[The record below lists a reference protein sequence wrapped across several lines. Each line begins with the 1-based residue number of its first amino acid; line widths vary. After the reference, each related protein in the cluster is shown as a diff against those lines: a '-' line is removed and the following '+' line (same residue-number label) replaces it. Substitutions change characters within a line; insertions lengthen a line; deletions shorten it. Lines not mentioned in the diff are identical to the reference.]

1 MAALSKYI
9 NSAEVKPIYRA
20 RFAATSTTNYFVD
33 WANQLLEELQE
44 RGFLRTTK
52 KEAGQIVKNGIWIP
66 LPSDL
71 VELIKVY
78 DPLDESAEYRVEEV
92 NGQFKILNGFFDIE
106 PTYSTASTF
115 TLPEVDSV
123 VCDVEGQSANS
134 LRGFMLYVTDGNLA
148 GNGILLSGNDASV
161 SIGGVTT
168 TKLYF
173 LQNLVSAFG
182 SDDVKGA
189 EFVDPENY
197 VILRYNSLINQIS
210 EIDDEFPIPDDC
222 EERLVPTWLRWCCE
236 RETLSTSQETIYWQ
250 GEVTRILNSIQAAR
264 SQRVN
269 KAQGRQ
275 LTGLMRSG
283 CTGKRNVSWND
294 LYNR

>member
-92 NGQFKILNGFFDIE
+92 NGQFKILNGFFYDR
-106 PTYSTASTF
+106 PDG
-115 TLPEVDSV
+115 P
-123 VCDVEGQSANS
+123 AN
-134 LRGFMLYVTDGNLA
+134 D
-148 GNGILLSGNDASV
+148 
-161 SIGGVTT
+161 
-168 TKLYF
+168 
-173 LQNLVSAFG
+173 QNNQ
-182 SDDVKGA
+182 SDDK
-189 EFVDPENY
+189 
-197 VILRYNSLINQIS
+197 
-210 EIDDEFPIPDDC
+210 
-222 EERLVPTWLRWCCE
+222 TWNE
-236 RETLSTSQETIYWQ
+236 HYYSSP
-250 GEVTRILNSIQAAR
+250 QAL
-264 SQRVN
+264 
-269 KAQGRQ
+269 K
-275 LTGLMRSG
+275 
-283 CTGKRNVSWND
+283 
-294 LYNR
+294 